1 MAISSALLWMVTV
14 LAQGQT
20 VPGADE
26 KHLSK
31 PKFRIPVAL
40 QADKVASL
48 QGVLLYVSNNRGK
61 SWELHGR
68 IKPDEGSFQYLA
80 KSDGVYW
87 FKVAVLDKQGN
98 QDPRDIYQAE
108 DCMKIV
114 VDSLQPEVKLTA
126 EKQDSSIQVRWAVR
140 EDNPDL
146 ATMKLEAKIP
156 GGDAWLPVQIKPGLN
171 GSGTLQVPQPG
182 PVEMRLSVADRA
194 GNLGLGEAQVGLDG
208 QAKPGLPP
216 LNPGVPGGLV
226 SRPAGESGPVPGAV
240 VPVAGPTNPPGIP
253 SGIPSASSMVA
264 GIPPAPGAS
273 PLPGTTPAPNLNI
286 PAPAPV
292 PSATP
297 QIGVSP
303 PGPVNPIPPQPP
315 FPQPAAGSM
324 LPPGYPSA
332 TVSAPAENVGIP
344 NAGHGADQ
352 PVLASSSGYPS
363 PGGAFAGSMSRVGGP
378 GKPVQVVNRRQVRLE
393 YEVTKTGSSGVGA
406 VEVYATLDDGLNWS
420 LVATEPVTIPPSE
433 AAGVGAQRFGVML
446 PLTQEGVVHGFTLVV
461 KSKAGLGRPAPQR
474 GETPQIRV
482 ELDATHPDASL
493 LNVVAD
499 PNRREALV
507 INYKASDRNLAQQ
520 PIQLEWAERR
530 DGPWNPVTEGEIP
543 NTGKYLWLVPPQVPP
558 SVFMRLT
565 VKDKAGNVA
574 IAQTPEPILVDLHV
588 PEFNV
593 LGIQP
598 R

>member
-1 MAISSALLWMVTV
+1 MAISSSLFWMVTV
-14 LAQGQT
+14 LAQAQT
-20 VPGADE
+20 GPMADE

-40 QADKVASL
+40 QAEKVASL

-114 VDSLQPEVKLTA
+114 VDSLPPEVKLTA
-126 EKQDSSIQVRWAVR
+126 EKQDSSIQVRWNVR
-140 EDNPDL
+140 EDNPEL
-146 ATMKLEAKIP
+146 ATMKLEARIP
-156 GGDAWLPVQIKPGLN
+156 GGDAWLPVQIKPGLS

-182 PVEMRLSVADRA
+182 PVELRLSLADRA
-194 GNLGLGEAQVGLDG
+194 GNLGLGEAQVGMDG
-208 QAKPGLPP
+208 QTKPGLPV
-216 LNPGVPGGLV
+216 LNAGVPGAFV
-226 SRPAGESGPVPGAV
+226 SKPAGEPGTVPGAV
-240 VPVAGPTNPPGIP
+240 VPVAGPTNSPAVPPGV
-253 SGIPSASSMVA
+253 PSASAMVS
-264 GIPPAPGAS
+264 GIPPAPGA
-273 PLPGTTPAPNLNI
+273 LPAPNLNI

-292 PSATP
+292 PSAAPSAVALPT
-297 QIGVSP
+297 
-303 PGPVNPIPPQPP
+303 GPVGLAPPQPP
-315 FPQPAAGSM
+315 MPQPMAGAGI
-324 LPPGYPSA
+324 PPGNSSISQPSLSES
-332 TVSAPAENVGIP
+332 VGMPNPA
-344 NAGHGADQ
+344 HGVDQ
-352 PVLASSSGYPS
+352 PVLASSSGYAS
-363 PGGAFAGSMSRVGGP
+363 PGVAIGGSMSRMGSS

-406 VEVYATLDDGLNWS
+406 AEVYATLDDGLNWS
-420 LVATEPVTIPPSE
+420 LVATEPVTISPSE
-433 AAGVGAQRFGVML
+433 AAGVGAQRFSVML

-474 GETPQIRV
+474 GESPQIRV
-482 ELDATHPDASL
+482 ELDSTHPDASL

-520 PIQLEWAERR
+520 PVQLEWAERR
-530 DGPWNPVTEGEIP
+530 DGPWNSVTEGEIA

-588 PEFNV
+588 PEFNL

>member
-1 MAISSALLWMVTV
+1 MAISSSFLWMLTL
-14 LAQGQT
+14 LAQGQA

-40 QADKVASL
+40 QADKVAGL

-68 IKPDEGSFQYLA
+68 IRPDEGSFQYLA

-126 EKQDSSIQVRWAVR
+126 EKQDSSIQVRWVVR

-156 GGDAWLPVQIKPGLN
+156 GGEAWLPVQIKPGLN

-182 PVEMRLSVADRA
+182 PVELRLSVADRA
-194 GNLGLGEAQVGLDG
+194 GNLGTGEAQVGLDG
-208 QAKPGLPP
+208 QTKPGQIPGNPGLPA
-216 LNPGVPGGLV
+216 GLV
-226 SRPAGESGPVPGAV
+226 SKPAGESGSVPGAV
-240 VPVAGPTNPPGIP
+240 LPVAGPNNPPAVAG
-253 SGIPSASSMVA
+253 GIPSASSMVA
-264 GIPPAPGAS
+264 GIPPAPVANSGQGS
-273 PLPGTTPAPNLNI
+273 MPAGNLNI

-292 PSATP
+292 PSTVP
-297 QIGVSP
+297 QNGALPTVS
-303 PGPVNPIPPQPP
+303 NPLPPQPP
-315 FPQPAAGSM
+315 MAQPPVVASVPFPSEGVAI
-324 LPPGYPSA
+324 PPP
-332 TVSAPAENVGIP
+332 VVG
-344 NAGHGADQ
+344 NDQ

-363 PGGAFAGSMSRVGGP
+363 PGGSFGGSLSRMGGG

-393 YEVTKTGSSGVGA
+393 YEVTKTGSSGVGS

-420 LVATEPVTIPPSE
+420 LVATEPVTIPPTE
-433 AAGVGAQRFGVML
+433 AAGVGSQRFGVML

-474 GETPQIRV
+474 GEAPQIRV
-482 ELDATHPDASL
+482 ELDASHPDASL

-507 INYKASDRNLAQQ
+507 INFKASDRNLAQQ

-530 DGPWNPVTEGEIP
+530 DGPWNPVTEGEIA

-574 IAQTPEPILVDLHV
+574 IAQTPEPVLVDLHV

>member
-1 MAISSALLWMVTV
+1 MATV
-14 LAQGQT
+14 LAQAQIG
-20 VPGADE
+20 PSADE

-40 QADKVASL
+40 QAEKVASL
-48 QGVLLYVSNNRGK
+48 QGVLLYVSTNRGK

-98 QDPRDIYQAE
+98 QEPRDIYQTE

-114 VDSLQPEVKLTA
+114 VDSIQPEVKLTA
-126 EKQDSSIQVRWAVR
+126 EKQDSSIQVRWNVR
-140 EDNPDL
+140 EDNPEL

-156 GGDAWLPVQIKPGLN
+156 GGDTWLPVQIKPGLS
-171 GSGTLQVPQPG
+171 GSGTLQVPQQG
-182 PVEMRLSVADRA
+182 PVELRLSLADRA
-194 GNLGLGEAQVGLDG
+194 GNLGVGEAQAGMDG
-208 QAKPGLPP
+208 QSKPGLSP
-216 LNPGVPGGLV
+216 LNAGVPGALV
-226 SRPAGESGPVPGAV
+226 SKPAGEPGPMPGAV
-240 VPVAGPTNPPGIP
+240 LPVAGPTNPPASSP
-253 SGIPSASSMVA
+253 GIPSASTMVA
-264 GIPPAPGAS
+264 GIPPAPGANA
-273 PLPGTTPAPNLNI
+273 PPVTLPAPNLNI
-286 PAPAPV
+286 PGPAPV
-292 PSATP
+292 PSAAP
-297 QIGVSP
+297 PSAVLP
-303 PGPVNPIPPQPP
+303 PGPGGVPSPQPP
-315 FPQPAAGSM
+315 VPQPMAGAGIPLGNSG
-324 LPPGYPSA
+324 LTPASPS
-332 TVSAPAENVGIP
+332 ENVGIP
-344 NAGHGADQ
+344 HPANALEQ
-352 PVLASSSGYPS
+352 PVLASSSGYTS
-363 PGGAFAGSMSRVGGP
+363 PGVAFGGPMSRGGSS

-433 AAGVGAQRFGVML
+433 AAGVGAQRFSVML

-474 GETPQIRV
+474 GEAPQIRV
-482 ELDATHPDASL
+482 ELDSTHPDASL

-520 PIQLEWAERR
+520 PVQLEWAERR
-530 DGPWNPVTEGEIP
+530 DGPWNAVTEGEMA

-588 PEFNV
+588 PEFNL